1 MQSILS
7 LLVKYNHW
15 FLFVLLE
22 GISIVLMFSF
32 NSYQGAAFF
41 TSANGIAGNI
51 YSFMADVDGYFGLK
65 DENEAL
71 VEYNRRLTRELQV
84 LKDEI
89 SALKDSTAIAGNAFV
104 QRNKEVFSFA
114 TAKVV
119 NNSLNRV
126 NNYITIDKGSADGI
140 TSEMGVFN
148 EQGVVGIIYQTS
160 ENFSIV
166 MPLLNSKSM
175 ISCRVEGSNSFCTL
189 KWDGGELQYSYLIDL
204 PRYALF
210 EPGDT
215 VITSGFSSIFPAGL
229 PIGEIQNLEDS
240 DDGMFY
246 RAKVKLFVDFASVDN
261 VTVIGS
267 STKEEQEELE
277 KSIDREK

>member
-1 MQSILS
+1 MQSILN
-7 LLVKYNHW
+7 LLIKYNHW
-15 FLFVLLE
+15 FLFILLE

-41 TSANGIAGNI
+41 TSANGIAGNM
-51 YSFMADVDGYFGLK
+51 YSLMTDVDGYFSLK

-71 VEYNRRLTRELQV
+71 VTYNRLLNEELQT
-84 LKDEI
+84 LRTEI
-89 SALKDSTAIAGNAFV
+89 SAMKDSAVLAGNTFV
-104 QRNKEVFSFA
+104 QKHNNEFTFG
-114 TAKVV
+114 TAKVI
-119 NNSLNRV
+119 NNSLNKV
-126 NNYITIDKGSADGI
+126 NNYITIDKGSNDGI

-148 EQGVVGIIYQTS
+148 EHGVVGIICQTS
-160 ENFSIV
+160 GNFSIV

-215 VITSGFSSIFPAGL
+215 VITSGFSSIFPAGI
-229 PIGEIQNLEDS
+229 PEGEIQNLEDS

-267 STKEEQEELE
+267 RTKEEQQTLE
-277 KSIDREK
+277 DSIEKKK